1 MNPIEIGR
9 GRSFKGLS
17 KYLRHDTAEHDGQT
31 RSTTERVGWSETFSM
46 NDRKPETAWRYM
58 ASTAMSADALK
69 DAAGLDK
76 KGAKNRKPVYHYV
89 LTWPEADEPSDQL
102 QKKAVGESL
111 AALGLEDHQAVAV
124 QHLDGAPHVHVMV
137 NLINPENGT
146 TPKLSYTQKKLRKW
160 ANEFEQREGLQ
171 LTKGSRINEQK
182 RRNGETVDAKRK
194 PRNVYEQE
202 QREGNDRRTAW
213 LRKKEDAQ
221 AKELQRENHTMQAT
235 HSGQWKAIKE
245 TYHAKRDAL
254 YADREEAVEASI
266 AATKESYKPKW
277 AKVFKANRERMKQ
290 FEQSE
295 GSAFQKF
302 FNAVTTYRDARKE
315 GTDAMTAI
323 AAAGSS
329 AERRA
334 LIERWNKRDEDKLAA
349 ELRKEIR
356 AAVKLIK
363 EGHDV
368 QIGSTRAAF
377 LDQCK
382 ELKQQ
387 QTAAKAVQ
395 RQKWREHA
403 ERRRAA
409 FQQVTGEQIDHSRL
423 LRQNEGLRQYI
434 GRRLEPD

>member
-9 GRSFKGLS
+9 GRSFKSLS
-17 KYLRHDTAEHDGQT
+17 QYLRHDTGEHEGQT
-31 RSTTERVGWSETFSM
+31 RSTTERVGWSETFQM
-46 NDRKPETAWRYM
+46 NDTKPDRAWRYM

-69 DAAGLDK
+69 EAAGESK

-89 LTWPEADEPSDQL
+89 LTWPESDQPSDRL

-111 AALGLEDHQAVAV
+111 AALGLDEHQALAV
-124 QHLDGAPHVHVMV
+124 QHLDGSPHVHVMV

-146 TPKLSYTQKKLRKW
+146 TPKLSYTKKKLRSW

-171 LTKGSRINEQK
+171 ITQGSRANEEK
-182 RRNGETVDAKRK
+182 RRNGEMVDAKRK

-202 QREGNDRRTAW
+202 QREGTDRRTEW
-213 LRKKEDAQ
+213 LRKREDIP
-221 AKELQRENHTMQAT
+221 AKELQRENRKMQDAHT
-235 HSGQWKAIKE
+235 SQWAAIKE
-245 TYHAKRDAL
+245 TYHSRRDAL
-254 YADREEAVEASI
+254 YVDRDDAVKASI
-266 AATKESYKPKW
+266 ATTKEAYKPKW
-277 AKVFKANRERMKQ
+277 AETFKANRDRMKQ
-290 FEQSE
+290 FDQSE
-295 GSAFQKF
+295 RSGFQKL
-302 FNAVTTYRDARKE
+302 FNAVTTFREARKE
-315 GTDAMTAI
+315 GSDALTAI

-329 AERRA
+329 LERRA
-334 LIERWNKRDEDKLAA
+334 LIERWNKRDEETLAA
-349 ELRKEIR
+349 EMKKEIS
-356 AAVKLIK
+356 ATIKQIK
-363 EGHDV
+363 EGYDV
-368 QIGSTRAAF
+368 QIGSSRTSF

-387 QTAAKAVQ
+387 QTAAKAIQ

-409 FQQVTGEQIDHSRL
+409 FEKVTGEQVDHSRL